1 MRVLHVI
8 PGIAPRYGGPSKAIF
23 EMGRA
28 LQQQGVEVLI
38 ATTDADGPGR
48 LSVLLGR
55 VTEYQG
61 VPTIF
66 FPRQWSEAFK
76 FSYPLARW
84 LRRHVAD
91 FDVVHIHAVFSHSSL
106 AAAAACRRAG
116 VPYVLRPLGSLDPWA
131 LGRKRLLKRVLWHLG
146 VKQMIRGAAAFHFTT
161 DEERRL
167 AEETAPLC
175 RGKGV
180 VIPHG
185 VDAALLN
192 ASESPSLE
200 QAAGDRPYVLFLG
213 RLHPKKGLELLLDA
227 FLEVTEQSGSGLED
241 WELLIAGDG
250 KPGYRRALERQVVGQ
265 NGAGQVR
272 FLGWVEGAKKVAL
285 LRGAKL
291 LVLPSY
297 QENFGLSA
305 VEAMACGVP
314 VLVSEHVNLAPEIRE
329 VGAGWVTP
337 LERKALA
344 RTLAEA
350 LQDKEERRRRGTR
363 GQDLVRSRYG
373 WPVVARR
380 LQALYDQVT
389 WQAPA
394 EG

>member
-23 EMGRA
+23 AMVRA
-28 LQQQGVEVLI
+28 LQQQGIDVLI

-48 LSVLLGR
+48 LPVPLGR

-66 FPRQWSEAFK
+66 FSRQWSEAFK

-106 AAAAACRRAG
+106 AAAAACRKAG

-131 LGRKRLLKRVLWHLG
+131 LGQKRLFKRLLWHLG
-146 VKQMIRGAAAFHFTT
+146 VKQMIRGAAALHFTT

-167 AEETAPLC
+167 AEETTPLC

-185 VDAALLN
+185 VDEALLN
-192 ASESPSLE
+192 ASVSPNPE
-200 QAAGDRPYVLFLG
+200 KAAEDRPYVLFLG
-213 RLHPKKGLELLLDA
+213 WLHPKKGLELLLDA
-227 FLEVTEQSGSGLED
+227 FLEATDQSGLGLEG
-241 WELLIAGDG
+241 WELLIGGDG
-250 KPGYRRALERQVVGQ
+250 EPSYRRSLERRVVGQ
-265 NGAGQVR
+265 NGAGRVR
-272 FLGWVEGAKKVAL
+272 FLGWVEGEEKAAL
-285 LRGAKL
+285 LRGAAL

-329 VGAGWVTP
+329 AGAGWVTP

-344 RTLAEA
+344 QTLAEA
-350 LQDKEERRRRGTR
+350 LQNQEERRRRGAL
-363 GQDLVRSRYG
+363 GQALVRSRYI
-373 WPVVARR
+373 WPAVACR
-380 LQALYDQVT
+380 LMELYKNVR
-389 WQAPA
+389 WEPSLH
-394 EG
+394 